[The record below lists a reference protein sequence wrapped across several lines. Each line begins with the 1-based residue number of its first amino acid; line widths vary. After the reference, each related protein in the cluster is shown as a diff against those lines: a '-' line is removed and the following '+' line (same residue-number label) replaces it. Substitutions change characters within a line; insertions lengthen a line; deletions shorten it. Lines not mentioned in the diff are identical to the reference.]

1 MPIISQFYGIVVS
14 MYFDEKNG
22 KHHIPHIHVRY
33 NNYKIVYDF
42 ESNIL
47 SGDIP
52 YKQKKMVEAWILI
65 HKEELVTLWNI
76 IQEGKEFFK
85 IDPLK

>member
-1 MPIISQFYGIVVS
+1 

-33 NNYKIVYDF
+33 NNYKIIYDF

-47 SGDIP
+47 SGEMP
-52 YKQKKMVEAWILI
+52 YKQKK
-65 HKEELVTLWNI
+65 NI
-76 IQEGKEFFK
+76 MQDGKEFFK